1 MFPPPEAPPEPC
13 QELPPE
19 QSPELLP
26 LATILP
32 FEPIV
37 RFPPTIKIIKPP
49 LPLSELFALPE
60 VVSLLPR
67 GFPTP
72 PEVAALW
79 SVAAFPPG
87 PVSYTHLTLPT
98 ILLV

>member
-1 MFPPPEAPPEPC
+1 M
-13 QELPPE
+13 
-19 QSPELLP
+19 
-26 LATILP
+26 ATILP

-49 LPLSELFALPE
+49 TPLSELFALPE
-60 VVSLLPR
+60 VVSLLPA

-87 PVSYTHLTLPT
+87 PAQAFAAPAASLFPFEPPPPDPPPPPPPQEGRTK
-98 ILLV
+98 IN